1 MAEPIKPITGMNVGK
16 IIQNLDK
23 KFPENNPSIFMA
35 QQSAD
40 DTKIDNDFIFK
51 QLYT

>member
-1 MAEPIKPITGMNVGK
+1 MKIKPTDNNSLGQ

-23 KFPENNPSIFMA
+23 KLPENNPSIFMP
-35 QQSAD
+35 QPENQES
-40 DTKIDNDFIFK
+40 TFDNDFLFK

>member
-1 MAEPIKPITGMNVGK
+1 MEIKPIDINIGK

-23 KFPENNPSIFMA
+23 KLPENNPSIFMP
-35 QQSAD
+35 QQENQES
-40 DTKIDNDFIFK
+40 TFSNDFLFK